1 MFGDLHLPSLQYW
14 MATAARLQTCQ
25 ANRHQLP
32 RVSHLWDLAP
42 GRLHLSDCT
51 APQPHLLI
59 ACCWCR
65 ASLETRRSNIFAK
78 VLPDK
83 RLLASTCLPT
93 SGKVQL
99 AVALAR
105 LRHSLAQLTAMLSRV
120 DSVLSTGKRRQAF
133 KADLFPNL
141 LPGTGFE
148 APCTRT
154 MKPWCGTVLLLTGT
168 RTSESIVTH
177 NHRAFAKHVARQDPP
192 SALQRRPSKCPCA
205 RFGRK
210 HQVSRPGKE
219 ATATLGCNS
228 DGHSH
233 HPRKKHSA

>member
-154 MKPWCGTVLLLTGT
+154 MKTVV
-168 RTSESIVTH
+168 R
-177 NHRAFAKHVARQDPP
+177 HRAALNRHENQRKYCDAQPPCLCKTCCQAGSSQCTPAKAEQVPLRQVW
-192 SALQRRPSKCPCA
+192 Q
-205 RFGRK
+205 
-210 HQVSRPGKE
+210 E
-219 ATATLGCNS
+219 ASGQ
-228 DGHSH
+228 
-233 HPRKKHSA
+233 